1 MHFGVERSLALQR
14 LREQIQS
21 LPTETYWQNLAKVAL
36 ADDLADLQR
45 SVAQHVVSEGSG
57 EPQDRLGAWEERNR
71 AELERVGR
79 LLAELAEGPPADLAM
94 LSVALRE
101 LRNLA

>member
-1 MHFGVERSLALQR
+1 MHFGVDRTLALQR
-14 LREQIQS
+14 LREQIQA

-45 SVAQHVVSEGSG
+45 SVAHRVVSEGTG
-57 EPQDRLGAWEERNR
+57 DPQDRLAAWEERNR